1 MRILLCLNRD
11 FISNIA
17 LNRLQAALEGHIID
31 IVLSKGIGK
40 KSSPKAPA
48 IEQWQQLENRL
59 IENGLFPLLEKSSPT
74 FSHNRF
80 QSFKQLA
87 QATVGKNIGEFSNI
101 NEGEGLAYV
110 QQFGPDVI
118 ISIRFG
124 QIFKSAVVD
133 IPRFGIINLHSGV
146 LPDYRGIL
154 ATFWAMLND
163 ETHIGCTL
171 HYVTDNTIDTGEI
184 IGVYKIAADNKRSLL
199 WNIAA
204 LYEGGVALILDT
216 LERLNSNQPVLAHP
230 QDNSR
235 GRYFSFPAQHEIM
248 EFLAKDH
255 QLYSMEDYI
264 ALIRWYGVDEN
275 ALPIEAHFKAT
286 AAEPALR

>member
-11 FISNIA
+11 FMSNIA
-17 LNRLQAALEGHIID
+17 LNRLQDALAGHIID

-48 IEQWQQLENRL
+48 IEQWQQLEKQL
-59 IENGLFPLLEKSSPT
+59 IENGLFPLLEKPGLNPRHSW
-74 FSHNRF
+74 F
-80 QSFKQLA
+80 QSFNQLA
-87 QATVGKNIGEFSNI
+87 QATVSKTIREFSNI
-101 NEGEGLAYV
+101 NEGEALAYV
-110 QQFGPDVI
+110 RQFDPDVI
-118 ISIRFG
+118 FSIRFG
-124 QIFKSAVVD
+124 QIFKSPVID

-154 ATFWAMLND
+154 ATFWSMLND

-184 IGVYKIAADNKRSLL
+184 IGIHKIPADNKRSLL

-204 LYEGGVALILDT
+204 LYEGGAALIFDT
-216 LERLNSNQPVLAHP
+216 IEKLKSNTPIAGHP

-235 GRYFSFPAQHEIM
+235 GRYFSFPAQHDIA
-248 EFLAKDH
+248 EFLAKDNR
-255 QLYSMEDYI
+255 LYSMEDYI
-264 ALIRWYGVDEN
+264 ALIQWYGVDKN
-275 ALPIEAHFKAT
+275 ALPIEAHFK
-286 AAEPALR
+286 

>member
-11 FISNIA
+11 FMSNIA
-17 LNRLQAALEGHIID
+17 LNRLQHGLEGHITD

-59 IENGLFPLLEKSSPT
+59 IENGLFPLLEKSSPAA
-74 FSHNRF
+74 SHNRF
-80 QSFKQLA
+80 QSFNKLA
-87 QATVGKNIGEFSNI
+87 QATASKTVREFPNI

-110 QQFGPDVI
+110 RQFNPDVI

-124 QIFKSAVVD
+124 QIFKSPVID

-154 ATFWAMLND
+154 ATFWAILND
-163 ETHIGCTL
+163 ESHIGCTL
-171 HYVTDNTIDTGEI
+171 HYVTDSTIDTGEI
-184 IGVYKIAADNKRSLL
+184 IGIHKIPADNKRSLL

-204 LYEGGVALILDT
+204 LYEGGTVLISDAVEKLK
-216 LERLNSNQPVLAHP
+216 SNTPITGDP

-235 GRYFSFPAQHEIM
+235 GRYFSFPAERDIT
-248 EFLAKDH
+248 EFLAKDYR
-255 QLYSMEDYI
+255 LYSMEDYI
-264 ALIRWYGVDEN
+264 ALLHWYGVDKD

-286 AAEPALR
+286 AASL

>member
-11 FISNIA
+11 FMSNIA
-17 LNRLQAALEGHIID
+17 LNQLQHGLESHIID

-40 KSSPKAPA
+40 KSSSKAPA
-48 IEQWQQLENRL
+48 IEQWQHLENRL
-59 IENGLFPLLEKSSPT
+59 IENGLFPLLEKSGPAS
-74 FSHNRF
+74 SHDRF
-80 QSFKQLA
+80 QSFNQLA
-87 QATVGKNIGEFSNI
+87 QATVGKAVREFPNI

-110 QQFGPDVI
+110 RQFNPDVI

-124 QIFKSAVVD
+124 QIFKSPVIN

-154 ATFWAMLND
+154 ATFWAILND

-184 IGVYKIAADNKRSLL
+184 IGIHKIPADNKRSLL

-204 LYEGGVALILDT
+204 LYEGGAALVSDAI
-216 LERLNSNQPVLAHP
+216 EKLNSNTPITGHP

-235 GRYFSFPAQHEIM
+235 GRYFSFPAEHDIT
-248 EFLAKDH
+248 EFLVKGYR
-255 QLYSMEDYI
+255 LYSMEDYI
-264 ALIRWYGVDEN
+264 ALMHWYGVDKN

-286 AAEPALR
+286 AASL

>member
-1 MRILLCLNRD
+1 M
-11 FISNIA
+11 SNIA
-17 LNRLQAALEGHIID
+17 LNRLQHALESHIVD

-48 IEQWQQLENRL
+48 IEQWQQLEHRL
-59 IENGLFPLLEKSSPT
+59 IENGLFPLLETSGPASSQ
-74 FSHNRF
+74 NRF
-80 QSFKQLA
+80 QSFNQLA
-87 QATVGKNIGEFSNI
+87 QTTAGKTIREFSNI
-101 NEGEGLAYV
+101 NEGDGLAYV
-110 QQFGPDVI
+110 RQFNPDLI

-124 QIFKSAVVD
+124 QIFKPPVID

-184 IGVYKIAADNKRSLL
+184 IGIHKITADHKRSLL
-199 WNIAA
+199 WNIAV
-204 LYEGGVALILDT
+204 LYEGGTALIADAI
-216 LERLNSNQPVLAHP
+216 ERLNSDTPITRHP

-235 GRYFSFPAQHEIM
+235 GRYFSFPAEQDIT
-248 EFLAKDH
+248 EFLAKDYR
-255 QLYSMEDYI
+255 LYSMEDYI
-264 ALIRWYGVDEN
+264 ALMQWYGVDKD
-275 ALPIEAHFKAT
+275 ALPIEAHFRAT
-286 AAEPALR
+286 AASL